1 MASESTAAR
10 VERALE
16 EARSARA
23 AGEAARAL
31 TTLDGAQAWAEGGP
45 LRRDLRVAL
54 RRERGL
60 AAVAAQRPDEA
71 RDALALGVEQAGVEA
86 ALADPVRAELAMV
99 ELMAGRPR
107 RAEAVLAERG
117 RDRRASLVALAR
129 VRLWAGETA
138 VATQA
143 LQASEQAPGATS
155 DLSPPPAVLRA
166 FAAIWDER
174 PAQARMLID
183 GVGSRDNPYWEIA
196 RLLMYR
202 SLWVESGDLRY
213 LSLGSAAAELLR
225 FDAGRHDLPGL
236 AAIAASQHAAMLS
249 LSGQT
254 FLAKQAAEEALGAL
268 GPLTLPEWPR
278 WAVLHDLALVYRD
291 AGRGARW
298 EEVSELLADTPGPQW
313 PGRMVLVTGPRA
325 LGVALAGTATRGG
338 DDADPIPDLAL
349 ALLEAEGEP
358 WRPLL
363 THLAER
369 CGARGARWLSR
380 EGDILARV
388 GTALVDAEGGG
399 ELTLSLANGD
409 RVELDEALE
418 QRVARLDLTALDR
431 VVGAARR
438 LTRSRR
444 RAVEF
449 EQAVELAVARRE
461 EAERALERTRRGA
474 VSRVL
479 GGRYPAVAGRSAAMA
494 RVLDRLAALGTTRV
508 PVVLE
513 GEVGTGR
520 RHLTRAFAAD
530 QGTPPER
537 GLVLDASLLPRET
550 MVSTLARVRDEAA
563 GGVWAVAN
571 AEHLTGEAAS
581 WLLGQPAGARYVL
594 TLNAQD
600 RGPVAERLRDAL
612 APGLTRVP
620 RLDERVEDLPDLIDA
635 IAEAL
640 GRRPAAVGVG
650 ARAVLARRAWPG
662 HVGQLHRVIGE
673 ALVRA
678 AGKTATAEDL
688 EAGAGGAATASL
700 SEGLELGYH
709 EGLDAYRHRLLLH
722 ALEVTGGNRTK
733 AAALLGIQRTYFM
746 RLIRNLDGVPPAP
759 RA

>member
-1 MASESTAAR
+1 MGSESTAAR

-23 AGEAARAL
+23 AGDTAGAL
-31 TTLDGAQAWAEGGP
+31 ATLDSAQAWAESGP

-60 AAVAAQRPDEA
+60 AAVAAQRPGEA
-71 RDALALGVEQAGVEA
+71 RDALALGVEQAGPEA

-129 VRLWAGETA
+129 LRLWAGETA

-155 DLSPPPAVLRA
+155 DLSPPPAALRA

-183 GVGSRDNPYWEIA
+183 GVGSQDNPYWEIA
-196 RLLMYR
+196 RLLTYR
-202 SLWVESGDLRY
+202 SLWVESGDVRY

-225 FDAGRHDLPGL
+225 FAAGRHDLPGL

-254 FLAKQAAEEALGAL
+254 FLAEQAAEEALAAL

-291 AGRGARW
+291 AGREARW
-298 EEVSELLADTPGPQW
+298 EEVCELLADTPGPQW
-313 PGRMVLVTGPRA
+313 PGRLRLVTGPRA
-325 LGVALAGTATRGG
+325 QGAALPRPTAHGAE
-338 DDADPIPDLAL
+338 DADPIPDLAL
-349 ALLEAEGEP
+349 TLLESEGEP

-369 CGARGARWLSR
+369 CGARGARWVSR
-380 EGDILARV
+380 DGELLARV

-399 ELTLSLANGD
+399 ELVVALAHGD
-409 RVELDEALE
+409 RIELDGALE
-418 QRVARLDLTALDR
+418 QRVARLDVAALDR
-431 VVGAARR
+431 VVGAARS
-438 LTRSRR
+438 LTRARR
-444 RAVEF
+444 RAVEL
-449 EQAVELAVARRE
+449 EQALELAVARRE

-474 VSRVL
+474 VSRAL
-479 GGRYPAVAGRSAAMA
+479 GGRYPTVAGRSAAMA
-494 RVLDRLAALGTTRV
+494 RVLDRLAALGTTRLAV
-508 PVVLE
+508 LLE

-520 RHLTRAFAAD
+520 RHLARAFAAD

-537 GLVLDASLLPRET
+537 GLVLDASLLPPET
-550 MVSTLARVRDEAA
+550 MVPTLTRVRDDAG
-563 GGVWAVAN
+563 GGVWVVAN

-581 WLLGQPAGARYVL
+581 WLLGQPPTVRYAV
-594 TLNAQD
+594 TLNAED
-600 RGPVAERLRDAL
+600 HGVVAERLRTAL
-612 APGLTRVP
+612 APGLVRVP
-620 RLDERVEDLPDLIDA
+620 RLDERLEDLPDLIDA

-640 GRRPAAVGVG
+640 GRRSTAVGVG

-662 HVGQLHRVIGE
+662 HVAQLHRALGE

-678 AGKTATAEDL
+678 AGKTVTAEDF
-688 EAGAGGAATASL
+688 EPGGGGAATASL

-709 EGLDAYRHRLLLH
+709 GGLDAYRHRLLLH